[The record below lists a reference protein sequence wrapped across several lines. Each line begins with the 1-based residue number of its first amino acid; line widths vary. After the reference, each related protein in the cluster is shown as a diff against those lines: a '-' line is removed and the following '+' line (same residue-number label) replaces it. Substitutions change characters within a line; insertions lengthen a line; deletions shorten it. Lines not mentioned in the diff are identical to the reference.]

1 MLTQKLSYKPHRVI
15 PLHILMAC
23 LGLGTWLLLRIV
35 LWLSIGPSQITSAQT
50 LMAFAY
56 GVWFDV
62 STLAYL
68 LVPWLLMS
76 ALIPIRWST
85 GWLAHGLRWVLV
97 WGVLATLLFGAVAE
111 WVFWN
116 EFTTRFNFIAV
127 DYLIYTHEVVGNIQ
141 QSYPLG
147 LMLIGIALLALLIVG
162 LLSRLF
168 VFRQSPITTHQ
179 RSILLALALTLPA
192 GSWAIS
198 NLDQMDISSNAY
210 ASELAG
216 NGLFTLA
223 AAMRRNELDYDRF
236 YQTIPQDQADAI
248 LASLEVERLP
258 LSKMKE
264 AKVDEIETAE
274 MGPFTRRPKNIVLVS
289 VESLS
294 AEFLGVYGN
303 QQGLTP
309 HLDNLAAQGLK
320 FERLYATGTRTVRG
334 LEALSIGTPPIPG
347 QAIVRRPNN
356 GNLSTLGEF
365 LEHQGYST
373 FFIYGGY
380 GYFDNMN
387 AYFRNNDYQTVDRT
401 DFTPESIVFENIW
414 GVADEVL
421 YANALTVL
429 DAATQRNK
437 PFFAHIM
444 TVSNHRPYTYPDGR
458 IDIPS
463 PGGREGAVKY
473 TDYAIGQLIEQA
485 KTKPWFND
493 TLFVIVADHCAA
505 VAGKTKLPV
514 MSYHIPMIFY
524 APDMLPPGIYSR
536 MVSQIDVAPTLL
548 NLLGAKGDDQFFGQ
562 SLFEPTSLPD
572 RVFIS
577 NYQELGYYK
586 SGVLTVLSPKQQVNA
601 YKIDPLNYASTP
613 TSIDQNLLY
622 EAIAYY
628 QTASRAF
635 KQGDLRGPDYV
646 PAQTRMEVDSESTF
660 NPPG

>member
-1 MLTQKLSYKPHRVI
+1 MHTQYYFYKPRRVI
-15 PLHILMAC
+15 PFFVVMAC
-23 LGLGTWLLLRIV
+23 LGLGTWLLLRIA
-35 LWLSIGPSQITSAQT
+35 LWLSIGPSQITPVQT
-50 LMAFAY
+50 FKAFVY
-56 GVWFDV
+56 GVWFDA

-68 LVPWLLMS
+68 VVPLLVIS
-76 ALIPIRWST
+76 ALTPLRWRT
-85 GWLAHGLRWVLV
+85 GRLALGVRWVLL
-97 WGVLATLLFGAVAE
+97 WGVLATLLFGVVAE
-111 WVFWN
+111 WVFWS

-127 DYLIYTHEVVGNIQ
+127 DYLVYTHEVIGNIQ
-141 QSYPLG
+141 QSYPVG
-147 LMLIGIALLALLIVG
+147 LILTGIALLALLIVG
-162 LLSRLF
+162 LLSRIY
-168 VFRQSPITTHQ
+168 VFKPCQITSRQ
-179 RSILLALALTLPA
+179 RSISLALAMALPA

-198 NLDQMDISSNAY
+198 NLDQMEITGNAY

-236 YQTIPQDQADAI
+236 YKTIPQDQADAI

-258 LSKMKE
+258 LSKTMEVKG
-264 AKVDEIETAE
+264 DEPDSVEI
-274 MGPFTRRPKNIVLVS
+274 GPFTRRPKNVVLIS

-294 AEFLGVYGN
+294 AEFLGSYGN
-303 QQGLTP
+303 KQGLTP
-309 HLDNLAAQGLK
+309 HLDSLAAHGMK

-356 GNLSTLGEF
+356 EHLSTLGEF

-373 FFIYGGY
+373 YFIYGGY

-387 AYFRNNDYQTVDRT
+387 TYFRNNDYQIVDRT
-401 DFTPESIVFENIW
+401 DFPPESIVFENIW

-421 YANALTVL
+421 FANALTVL
-429 DAATQRNK
+429 EAATQHNK

-473 TDYAIGQLIEQA
+473 TDYAIGQFIEQA
-485 KTKPWFND
+485 KGKPWFND

-514 MSYHIPMIFY
+514 QSYHIPMIFY
-524 APDMLPPGIYSR
+524 APDILSPGIYSR
-536 MVSQIDVAPTLL
+536 MASQIDLPPTLL
-548 NLLGAKGDDQFFGQ
+548 NLLGVKGSDYFFGQ
-562 SLFEPTSLPD
+562 SLFNSTSVTE

-577 NYQELGYYK
+577 NYQELGYFK
-586 SGVLTVLSPKQQVNA
+586 NGVLTVLGPKQRVDTFQ
-601 YKIDPLNYASTP
+601 IDPLTYVSTP
-613 TSIDQNLLY
+613 SAIDQILQN

-635 KQGDLRGPDYV
+635 KLGELRSPDH
-646 PAQTRMEVDSESTF
+646 AAGQARKDAD
-660 NPPG
+660 